1 VNDLVLPLLAIAIYI
16 DPNIATLGPFTLSW
30 HGLFSAIGVIAGV
43 TIGVRIAA
51 EAGANEEG
59 AYNLAL
65 WSVGGGIIGARLF
78 HVADNWEYYSQHLEQ
93 IILINEG
100 GIAIY
105 GAIVGG
111 ILTGLVYALLT
122 RINVAAVA
130 DGGAVGLILGQAIGR
145 IGDVING
152 EHHGL
157 PLDAAWAVVYT
168 HPSTLG
174 ELGVPVHLAV
184 GYELVWDLLIFGL
197 LLLMRQ
203 TVNGQG
209 KMFWSYILLYGAGRF
224 VISFY
229 RVDAIQAYGLRQAQL
244 IALVLMAAAV
254 VMLIKV
260 YFFTQRSASVATAD
274 HDQDEDDA
282 SDEELAP
289 AERPG

>member
-1 VNDLVLPLLAIAIYI
+1 MVGMVVGSLVSFRCARWLVRDDRIYAFGAAVVVGGLAAARLLHVIDNWPRFAADPARILALGDGGTAVTGAFVGSSVAGYLAARALRLPL
-16 DPNIATLGPFTLSW
+16 G
-30 HGLFSAIGVIAGV
+30 FSFDITVI
-43 TIGVRIAA
+43 
-51 EAGANEEG
+51 
-59 AYNLAL
+59 
-65 WSVGGGIIGARLF
+65 
-78 HVADNWEYYSQHLEQ
+78 
-93 IILINEG
+93 
-100 GIAIY
+100 GIA
-105 GAIVGG
+105 
-111 ILTGLVYALLT
+111 LGL
-122 RINVAAVA
+122 
-130 DGGAVGLILGQAIGR
+130 AIGR